1 MVGPGTDQL
10 KLITSAVYP
19 VSGPA
24 ILNGAVLID
33 EGGRIAAVGPATD
46 VPHPEN
52 AATVHLPDAIV
63 LPGLVNLHTH
73 LELTTLGGSIEEDDF
88 FEWIQHVRRAKQELP
103 PNDFRRA
110 ARQGVRDAWRWGI
123 TAVAETG
130 DSGSVV
136 DALTEL
142 GGRGAVYH
150 EVFGPHPNDAE
161 GSIALLERTV
171 SELIDRAG
179 ASVTV
184 GVSPHAPYTVSRPLY
199 QRTVEFAR
207 ANRLP
212 VAVHIA
218 ESHAEVELVTGREG
232 PFAHAWAKR
241 GIPALETSRSPI
253 SFLDELGVLGPDLLA
268 IHAVQAGP
276 EDAGLLADRGCRVA
290 LCPESNLRHGHGFPP
305 IAQFHD
311 AGVSLGIGTDSVAS
325 VGSLD
330 LFREMRHV
338 RDRGGL
344 NAEDVVC
351 LATFE
356 GARALNME
364 GEIGSLDPGKWAD
377 LCVVRLTPDALS
389 SPGRLADCIVDT
401 VGDDILLTYVAG
413 RCVHDARVR
422 H

>member
-1 MVGPGTDQL
+1 MVPGTDRL
-10 KLITSAVYP
+10 KLIASAVYP

-33 EGGRIAAVGPATD
+33 EDGRIAAVGSAAD
-46 VPHPEN
+46 VPQPEG
-52 AATVHLPDAIV
+52 AATLHLPDALV
-63 LPGLVNLHTH
+63 MPGLVNLHTH
-73 LELTTLGGSIEEDDF
+73 LELTTMGGSIEEDDF
-88 FEWIQHVRRAKQELP
+88 FAWIQHVRRAKLELP
-103 PNDFRRA
+103 PDDFQGA

-142 GGRGAVYH
+142 GGRGVVYH
-150 EVFGPHPNDAE
+150 EVFGPHPDDAE
-161 GSIALLERTV
+161 GSLARLERTV
-171 SELIDRAG
+171 GELIDRAG
-179 ASVTV
+179 DSVTV

-199 QRTVEFAR
+199 RRTVEFAR

-218 ESHAEVELVTGREG
+218 ESHAEVDLVTGGKG
-232 PFAHAWAKR
+232 PFAHAWVKR
-241 GIPALETSRSPI
+241 GIPPFETSRSPI

-268 IHAVQAGP
+268 IHAVRAGP
-276 EDAGLLADRGCRVA
+276 EDAVLLADRGCRVA

-311 AGVSLGIGTDSVAS
+311 AGVSLGLGTDSVAS

-344 NAEDVVC
+344 SAEQVVG

-364 GEIGSLDPGKWAD
+364 GEIGSLDVGKWAD
-377 LCVVRLTPDALS
+377 LCVVRLNPDAQS
-389 SPGRLADCIVDT
+389 SPRRLADCIIDT
-401 VGDDILLTYVAG
+401 VGDDILQTYVAG